1 MRALLIPAAFA
12 AVLSTATL
20 GFAAAQ
26 YSDGTVKSFDLKAMT
41 LTLNDGSQY
50 ALPKNFKDPGLKVGE
65 KVAVSWDMNGGKK
78 IAETVT
84 ITQ

>member
-12 AVLSTATL
+12 AILSTATIGL
-20 GFAAAQ
+20 AATQ
-26 YSDGTVKSFDLKAMT
+26 QVNGTVKSFDLKAMT

-65 KVAVSWDMNGGKK
+65 KIAISWDMNNGKK
-78 IAETVT
+78 VAETVT